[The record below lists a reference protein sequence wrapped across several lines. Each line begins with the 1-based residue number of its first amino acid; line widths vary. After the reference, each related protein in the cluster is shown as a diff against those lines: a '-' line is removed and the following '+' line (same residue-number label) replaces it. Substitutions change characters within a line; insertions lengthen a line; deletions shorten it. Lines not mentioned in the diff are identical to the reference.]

1 MPRPLFANTQNEYM
15 IRIKEIQKA
24 FSGLVG
30 WRQPYA
36 SQQAQCSESGL
47 YYQDAHPLLTLENMR
62 SVMPGDWERQYPEWE
77 KAKAYKQGDKVAY
90 APQIWIATADNTGQL
105 PEQGSAYWQP
115 FDTLTDYLGTLTESG
130 TAAVVQTFLQMKQLQ
145 EQTRN
150 LLERRTFFDG
160 AGRIKAT
167 LQNRHKV
174 AGFEIV
180 PVRSMGVTAKIERVG
195 LQMYGGTGDVTLYLF
210 HSSQP
215 EPVKTYTLPF
225 TATNGGFQWSELED
239 CYLPYVGDGTNAGG
253 AWYLCYDQDSLPLGM
268 EAVNMSKDWSRE
280 PCGTCNA
287 GDVGAW
293 RELTKYLQISPFMVA
308 SPQGFRD
315 NPLLWDISGNIYT
328 NTANYGLN
336 CMVTVGCDLTGFII
350 SQRQAFATVLQ
361 RQVAA
366 TALRTLAL
374 NPEVRV
380 NRNQSNATR
389 DELLYELDG
398 NPQGRPAGINYQL
411 QQAYKALSVDTS
423 GLDRVCLRCGGGG
436 VKYRTV

>member
-1 MPRPLFANTQNEYM
+1 M

-62 SVMPGDWERQYPEWE
+62 SVMPGGWERQYPEWD

-145 EQTRN
+145 QQTRN

-225 TATNGGFQWSELED
+225 TATNGGFQWFELED
-239 CYLPYVGDGTNAGG
+239 CYLPYIGDGTNAGG

-287 GDVGAW
+287 GDVEAW

-336 CMVTVGCDLTGFII
+336 CMVTVGCDLTGF
-350 SQRQAFATVLQ
+350 SHGRAGGWPKYFQKGDEAHGAAETLQYYDVVNFARRLHCPVFFSFGYNDDTCSPTSTY
-361 RQVAA
+361 A
-366 TALRTLAL
+366 TYNEITAPKKLAVT
-374 NPEVRV
+374 P
-380 NRNQSNATR
+380 
-389 DELLYELDG
+389 
-398 NPQGRPAGINYQL
+398 
-411 QQAYKALSVDTS
+411 TS
-423 GLDRVCLRCGGGG
+423 GHWRFPETNDEAMEWMKLK
-436 VKYRTV
+436 VKK